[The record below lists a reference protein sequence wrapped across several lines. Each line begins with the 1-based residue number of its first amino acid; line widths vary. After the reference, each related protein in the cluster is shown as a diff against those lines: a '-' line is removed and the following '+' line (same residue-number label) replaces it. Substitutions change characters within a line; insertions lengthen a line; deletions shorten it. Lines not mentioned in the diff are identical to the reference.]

1 LIQKG
6 LSWMDS
12 PANNGAH
19 GGFFGRD
26 ALLQQLVGSLLRG
39 TTLIRSHILQGPA
52 GRGKTRLIDEI
63 VKVLEATYTPMMRI
77 CTLRSA
83 DLKGLTQAE
92 LFPWMVAQLWLAIR
106 DVVPLP
112 QGPLGQLGYDAEREA
127 IIEAVRDDELA
138 FERMRQLV
146 ADSNPPLMLV
156 IVVDSLDELQ
166 ELRLIEDSFVF
177 PLIVTTSRVRVL
189 AARRASES
197 RQIWTNTSLR
207 QTTREHDL
215 LPFPSPTDDQS
226 PARRQLIYLLQESDR
241 TAHTVATSLAQIEEA
256 VPGYAWGN
264 PGANRQLAQH
274 YIEHGTITP
283 AHIEDCIHT
292 LIRPNQPLSSAY
304 AGWTSDVIFTCL
316 RRLSEAYSDLHQP
329 KSANILS
336 RSGGVEERHRMAFH
350 THLIS
355 CGICPP
361 GNGQTFQLHPDIAE
375 LFRAFITRSAL

>member
-1 LIQKG
+1 
-6 LSWMDS
+6 MDS
-12 PANNGAH
+12 LATNGAY

-26 ALLQQLVGSLLRG
+26 ALLQQLVGSLRRG

-63 VKVLEATYTPMMRI
+63 IKVLETANAPMMRI

-83 DLKGLTQAE
+83 DLKELPQEE
-92 LFPWMVAQLWLAIR
+92 LFPWMAAQLWLAIR

-112 QGPLGQLGYDAEREA
+112 PGPLGQLGYGADRQA
-127 IIEAVRDDELA
+127 IIEVLRSDELA
-138 FERMRQLV
+138 FEWMRQLV

-156 IVVDSLDELQ
+156 VVVDSLDELQ

-215 LPFPSPTDDQS
+215 PPFPPPTDDQS
-226 PARRQLIYLLQESDR
+226 PARQQMISLLQEADR
-241 TAHTVATSLAQIEEA
+241 TAQTVTASLAQIEEA
-256 VPGYAWGN
+256 VPEYTWGN
-264 PGANRQLAQH
+264 PGANRLLVQR
-274 YIEHGTITP
+274 YIDHGMITP
-283 AHIEDCIHT
+283 AHIEDCIGT
-292 LIRPNQPLSSAY
+292 LMRPNQPLPSPN
-304 AGWTSDVIFTCL
+304 AGWTSDAMFTCL
-316 RRLSEAYSDLHQP
+316 RQLSEAHPDLHQP
-329 KSANILS
+329 KPASILS
-336 RSGGVEERHRMAFH
+336 QSGGIEERHRMAFH

-361 GNGQTFQLHPDIAE
+361 GNGQTFQLHVDIAE
-375 LFRAFITRSAL
+375 LFRALITRSAL